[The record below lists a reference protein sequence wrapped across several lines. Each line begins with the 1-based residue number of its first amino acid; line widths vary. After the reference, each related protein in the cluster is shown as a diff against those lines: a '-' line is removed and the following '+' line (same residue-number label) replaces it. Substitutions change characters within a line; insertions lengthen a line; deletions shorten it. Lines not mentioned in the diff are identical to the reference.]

1 MPPLEENTPVLATN
15 VEVLL
20 AIAKIEGQLSTFIQ
34 LMNSQGE
41 QINTLSTDVAT
52 LRDRTTTETG
62 AVRDRI
68 TALESAQA
76 ATAKASPQWWVWVP
90 AVVAVGALFMTLA
103 QQIYGK

>member
-1 MPPLEENTPVLATN
+1 MLATN

-41 QINTLSTDVAT
+41 QINTLSTDLAT
-52 LRDRTTTETG
+52 LRDRNTTETS
-62 AVRDRI
+62 AVRDRV

-76 ATAKASPQWWVWVP
+76 ATAKATPQWWVWLPALV
-90 AVVAVGALFMTLA
+90 AVVALFMTLA
-103 QQIYGK
+103 QQLYGK